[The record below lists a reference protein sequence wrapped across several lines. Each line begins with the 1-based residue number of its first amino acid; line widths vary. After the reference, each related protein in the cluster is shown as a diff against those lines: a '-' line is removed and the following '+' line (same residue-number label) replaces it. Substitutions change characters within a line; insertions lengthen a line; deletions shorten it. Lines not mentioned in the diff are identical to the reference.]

1 MHAMTI
7 DALAGGD
14 RVILGVGLS
23 GPQIVEGWY
32 GQPWGKPNAR
42 LRDYVAI
49 LRKVLAREAPVS
61 HDGPE
66 ISLPYRGPGSI
77 GQGKPLR
84 TILHP
89 AGKVQLWL
97 GVGGPKNVELCGEV
111 ADGWL
116 PMGFAPAQL
125 DDLQRGFA
133 KRGGEPDG
141 FQTFVN
147 ATIELTDDVKAAL
160 DRRRPLA
167 AMYVGGMGS
176 QTHNFHKEAM
186 IRQGFPEAAERIQE
200 LWVAGRKD
208 EAAAAMPD
216 AFIEKDMLL
225 GDEQRI
231 RRRWA
236 QWTHPPG
243 VTGLIANA
251 ETEADLRL
259 LAALRD
265 GR

>member
-7 DALAGGD
+7 DALAGGN
-14 RVILGVGLS
+14 RVILGIGLS

-49 LRKVLAREAPVS
+49 LRKVMAREAPVS

-66 ISLPYRGPGSI
+66 IALPYRGPGAL
-77 GQGKPLR
+77 GQGKALR
-84 TILHP
+84 SILHP
-89 AGKVQLWL
+89 AGQVEVWL
-97 GVGGPKNVELCGEV
+97 GVSGPRNVELCGEI

-116 PMGFAPAQL
+116 PMGFSPGQVA
-125 DDLQRGFA
+125 DLERGFA
-133 KRGGEPDG
+133 KRGGRPAG
-141 FQTFVN
+141 FNTFTN
-147 ATIELTDDVKAAL
+147 TTIEITDDVKAAL

-176 QTHNFHKEAM
+176 RSHNFHKEAM
-186 IRQGFPEAAERIQE
+186 IRQGFPEAAERIQA
-200 LWVAGRKD
+200 LWLAGRKAEATAAVPD
-208 EAAAAMPD
+208 E
-216 AFIEKDMLL
+216 FIELDKLI

-236 QWTHPPG
+236 AWKHPPQ
-243 VTGLIANA
+243 VTGLIATA
-251 ETEADLRL
+251 ETEADIRL